1 MTHTQNSLIT
11 ERTALEAV
19 DSGNDCV
26 SLPTFCL
33 LKIPP
38 SLLLPLSTRFAL
50 SLSKFTRV
58 VYTANVR
65 EMTNR
70 AKWTIWHYREST
82 AARERTGRDQSMTS
96 IL

>member
-11 ERTALEAV
+11 ERTALEAM
-19 DSGNDCV
+19 DGGNDGV
-26 SLPTFCL
+26 SLPMFCL

-38 SLLLPLSTRFAL
+38 SLLLPLSTRCAL
-50 SLSKFTRV
+50 SLSEFTRV

-70 AKWTIWHYREST
+70 AEWTIWHYRQST
-82 AARERTGRDQSMTS
+82 AARERTGKDQFMTF